1 MNDEQIIAL
10 YFARDEAAIR
20 ETDANYGVKLYALAR
35 RILNSFQD
43 AEEICSDTYLKAWN
57 SIPPAHPEYLYGW
70 LAMVCRSLSINRLN
84 WQRAKKRNAAVVTLS
99 DELADI
105 LPDPRAEKAMDA
117 LEVKELGNF
126 INAFLRK
133 QKPEKRR
140 IFLRR
145 YWYMDSIEEIAG
157 RYGIGAEKVKTDLFR
172 MRRKLK
178 EELEKEGY
186 RV

>member
-1 MNDEQIIAL
+1 M
-10 YFARDEAAIR
+10 
-20 ETDANYGVKLYALAR
+20 
-35 RILNSFQD
+35 
-43 AEEICSDTYLKAWN
+43 
-57 SIPPAHPEYLYGW
+57 
-70 LAMVCRSLSINRLN
+70 
-84 WQRAKKRNAAVVTLS
+84 TLS